1 MDDTHKSSYSEC
13 VSKIGTWGSASSAAW
28 ATNSKFLGFEMGL
41 NWWVWQRKKHGDAK
55 FCDSWTLHL
64 SFSDYLKDSLACSLG
79 WNLGYN
85 PRYEHTMADE
95 DVMRYSKRNL
105 DPMPKN
111 VSLCAIKA
119 ACRQVIRKKMLNLL
133 NKWETGQVSIQ
144 HLMPPDCIP
153 KV

>member
-1 MDDTHKSSYSEC
+1 MTR
-13 VSKIGTWGSASSAAW
+13 
-28 ATNSKFLGFEMGL
+28 TNPVTVNVCPRLELEALHHQLRELPTRSFLVL
-41 NWWVWQRKKHGDAK
+41 KWVWTGEFGKEKKHGDAK
-55 FCDSWTLHL
+55 FCDSWTLQNC
-64 SFSDYLKDSLACSLG
+64 FSDYLKDSLACSLG

>member
-1 MDDTHKSSYSEC
+1 MTR
-13 VSKIGTWGSASSAAW
+13 
-28 ATNSKFLGFEMGL
+28 TNPVTVNVCPRLELEALHHQLRELPTRSFLVL
-41 NWWVWQRKKHGDAK
+41 KWVWTGEFGKEKKHGDAK

-105 DPMPKN
+105 DPMPKKSHYYVATFSWKN
-111 VSLCAIKA
+111 VFSMPSMQHAGMQHAGMQHAGNLKLM
-119 ACRQVIRKKMLNLL
+119 VINR
-133 NKWETGQVSIQ
+133 
-144 HLMPPDCIP
+144 
-153 KV
+153 